1 MNINFDEFII
11 ACKNDSLQSV
21 LNFHSRYG
29 DTIFTCKD
37 NGNNP
42 YHICAS
48 YGSFKVLEYL
58 LATNVSNTKNTYIN
72 NVNIQLKS
80 SVHLAIESG
89 WTKCVRLLIE
99 YGAIIRNG
107 YYLFATLEDFEPY
120 IKNDFM
126 RGLIR
131 NNIEK
136 QLEFIP
142 ASSLPKSEL
151 DLNENSFPTLF
162 SIPDPF
168 NLSSISLQRQQTTS
182 FIEPKKNTLK
192 DRINKSTLPEDYKKM
207 ALDKEISI
215 SNNLS
220 SSASKDKE
228 WVESLLRIPFNKYS
242 NLVVSKKSN
251 TVQEIRDFFV
261 HAVKDMDNVSY
272 GMDTVKEE
280 ILDCISQMISTNSEC
295 MPRVLCLQGAAG
307 VGKTSFIRAGLAKI
321 LNRPFKQIN
330 MGGMNDSSFLLGH
343 EQTYVG
349 STPGI
354 IVNSLIET
362 KVMNPIIFMD
372 EVDKIST
379 SEKGVDIQSVL
390 IHLTDPVQNSDF
402 QDKYFPGV
410 NIDLSKVLFI
420 FSCNDDTKLSP
431 ILKDRLNI
439 IRVKNP
445 SVNDK
450 VIIGK
455 KYLLKE
461 LCPNIG
467 IDLSKI
473 IMEEETVKFIVTNY
487 CKDDVGLRGLKKCIE
502 SVLMKINSALY
513 NPLTKYK
520 TLKNISLEEPFIIT
534 IKVVEDVLKKTEDK
548 YSELMNSMF
557 L

>member
-1 MNINFDEFII
+1 MSINFEKFIT
-11 ACKNDSLQSV
+11 ACKNDDLQFV
-21 LNFHSRYG
+21 LNFHSKHG
-29 DTIFTCKD
+29 DAIFTCREK
-37 NGNNP
+37 GNNP
-42 YHICAS
+42 YHICS
-48 YGSFKVLEYL
+48 LYGSFKVLEYL
-58 LATNVSNTKNTYIN
+58 LETSGKYIN
-72 NVNIQLKS
+72 LLNGELRAPI
-80 SVHLAIESG
+80 HLAIEYG

-99 YGAIIRNG
+99 YGGVIKNG
-107 YYLFATLEDFEPY
+107 TYIFSTLADFEPY
-120 IKNDFM
+120 IKNEFM

-131 NNIEK
+131 NNIDK
-136 QLEFIP
+136 QVLEPNKPSDFIP

-151 DLNENSFPTLF
+151 DLP
-162 SIPDPF
+162 PF
-168 NLSSISLQRQQTTS
+168 NFPSPFDGIPFTSSLQRQVAVDFSQ
-182 FIEPKKNTLK
+182 FKKETLK
-192 DRINKSTLPEDYKKM
+192 DRINNSTLPEDYKKM
-207 ALDKEISI
+207 ALDKELSI

-228 WVESLLRIPFNKYS
+228 WVETLLKIPFNKYS

-251 TVQEIRDFFV
+251 TLQEIRDFFV
-261 HAVKDMDNVSY
+261 NAVKDMDEVSY
-272 GMDTVKEE
+272 GMESVKEE
-280 ILDCISQMISTNSEC
+280 ILDCVSQMISTNSDC
-295 MPRVLCLQGAAG
+295 MPRVLCLQGSQG
-307 VGKTSFIRAGLAKI
+307 VGKTSFIRGGLAKI

-330 MGGMNDSSFLLGH
+330 MGGMTDSSFLLGH
-343 EQTYVG
+343 EQTYIG
-349 STPGI
+349 SRHGI

-390 IHLTDPVQNSDF
+390 IHLTDPIQNSDF

-461 LCPNIG
+461 LCPNVG
-467 IDLSKI
+467 IDVSKI
-473 IMEEETVKFIVTNY
+473 IIEEETVKYIVTNY

-502 SVLMKINSALY
+502 SILLKVNSALY

-520 TLKNISLEEPFIIT
+520 SLKNISLEEPFEIT
-534 IKVVEDVLKKTEDK
+534 IKVVEDVLKKNEDR

>member
-1 MNINFDEFII
+1 MSINFEKFIT
-11 ACKNDSLQSV
+11 ACKNDDLHFV
-21 LNFHSRYG
+21 LNFHSQH
-29 DTIFTCKD
+29 DDAIFTCKE

-42 YHICAS
+42 YHISAW
-48 YGSFKVLEYL
+48 YGSYKVLEYL
-58 LATNVSNTKNTYIN
+58 LATSGKYIN
-72 NVNIQLKS
+72 LLNGELRAPI
-80 SVHLAIESG
+80 HLAIEYG

-99 YGAIIRNG
+99 YGGVIKNG
-107 YYLFATLEDFEPY
+107 TYIFSTLEDFEPY

-131 NNIEK
+131 NNIDK
-136 QLEFIP
+136 QVLEPNKPSDFIP

-151 DLNENSFPTLF
+151 DLPPFSFPSF
-162 SIPDPF
+162 SFDNF
-168 NLSSISLQRQQTTS
+168 TSSLQRQVAVDFSQL
-182 FIEPKKNTLK
+182 KKETLK
-192 DRINKSTLPEDYKKM
+192 DRINNSTLPEDYKKM
-207 ALDKEISI
+207 ALDKELSI

-261 HAVKDMDNVSY
+261 NAVKDMEDVSY

-295 MPRVLCLQGAAG
+295 MPRVLCLQGSQG
-307 VGKTSFIRAGLAKI
+307 VGKTSFIRGGLAKI

-330 MGGMNDSSFLLGH
+330 MGGLTDSSFLLGH

-349 STPGI
+349 SRPGM

-379 SEKGVDIQSVL
+379 SEKGIDIQSVL

-473 IMEEETVKFIVTNY
+473 IIEEETVKFIVTNY

-520 TLKNISLEEPFIIT
+520 TLKNISLEEPFEIT
-534 IKVVEDVLKKTEDK
+534 VKVVEDVLKKTEDK

>member
-1 MNINFDEFII
+1 MSINFEKFIT
-11 ACKNDSLQSV
+11 ACKNDDLQFV
-21 LNFHSRYG
+21 LNFHSQN
-29 DTIFTCKD
+29 DDAIFTCKE
-37 NGNNP
+37 NGNTP
-42 YHICAS
+42 YHICAW
-48 YGSFKVLEYL
+48 YGSFKILEYL
-58 LATNVSNTKNTYIN
+58 LAISPKDIN
-72 NVNIQLKS
+72 LLNGKLRAPI
-80 SVHLAIESG
+80 HLAIEYG
-89 WTKCVRLLIE
+89 WTKCVKLLIE
-99 YGAIIRNG
+99 NCAIIRTG
-107 YYLFATLEDFEPY
+107 RYIFSTLEDFEPY
-120 IKNDFM
+120 IKNEFM

-131 NNIEK
+131 NNMPMK
-136 QLEFIP
+136 LETLSGASGP
-142 ASSLPKSEL
+142 VSSLPTL
-151 DLNENSFPTLF
+151 DLQPNDNSHFSFPSF
-162 SIPDPF
+162 SFDNF
-168 NLSSISLQRQQTTS
+168 TSSVQRQVAVDFSQV
-182 FIEPKKNTLK
+182 KKETLK
-192 DRINKSTLPEDYKKM
+192 DRINNSTLPEDYKKM
-207 ALDKEISI
+207 ALDKELSI

-220 SSASKDKE
+220 SSATKDKE

-261 HAVKDMDNVSY
+261 NAVKDMDDVSY

-295 MPRVLCLQGAAG
+295 MPRVLCIQGSQG
-307 VGKTSFIRAGLAKI
+307 CGKTSFIRGGLAKI

-330 MGGMNDSSFLLGH
+330 MGGMTDSSFLLGH

-349 STPGI
+349 SRPGI

-379 SEKGVDIQSVL
+379 SEKGIDIQSVL

-420 FSCNDDTKLSP
+420 FSCNDDTKISP

-473 IMEEETVKFIVTNY
+473 IMEEETVKYIVINY

-520 TLKNISLEEPFIIT
+520 TLKNISLEEPFEIT
-534 IKVVEDVLKKTEDK
+534 VKVVEDVLKKTEDK

>member
-1 MNINFDEFII
+1 MSINFQDFIT
-11 ACKNDSLQSV
+11 ACKNDDLQFV
-21 LNFHSRYG
+21 LNFHSQYN
-29 DTIFTCKD
+29 DAIFTYEDKGD
-37 NGNNP
+37 NP
-42 YHICAS
+42 YYICAW
-48 YGSFKVLEYL
+48 YGSYKILEYL
-58 LATNVSNTKNTYIN
+58 LTLSAKDIN
-72 NVNIQLKS
+72 LLNGKQRALI
-80 SVHLAIESG
+80 HLAIEYG
-89 WTKCVRLLIE
+89 WTKCVKLLIE
-99 YGAIIRNG
+99 HGAVIRTGIHINS
-107 YYLFATLEDFEPY
+107 TLTDFEPY
-120 IKNDFM
+120 IKNEFM

-131 NNIEK
+131 NNMTMK
-136 QLEFIP
+136 LETVV
-142 ASSLPKSEL
+142 PKSEL
-151 DLNENSFPTLF
+151 DLQPQFSFPSF
-162 SIPDPF
+162 SFDNF
-168 NLSSISLQRQQTTS
+168 TSSLQRQVAVDFSQV
-182 FIEPKKNTLK
+182 KKETLK
-192 DRINKSTLPEDYKKM
+192 DRINNSTLPEDYKKM
-207 ALDKEISI
+207 ALDKELSI

-228 WVESLLRIPFNKYS
+228 WVESLLKIPFNKYS

-251 TVQEIRDFFV
+251 TVKEIRDFFV
-261 HAVKDMDNVSY
+261 NAVKDMDDVSY

-295 MPRVLCLQGAAG
+295 MPRVLCLQGERG
-307 VGKTSFIRAGLAKI
+307 CGKTSFIRGGLAKI

-330 MGGMNDSSFLLGH
+330 MGGLTDSSFLLGH

-349 STPGI
+349 SRAGI

-379 SEKGVDIQSVL
+379 SEKGIDVQSVL

-402 QDKYFPGV
+402 QDKYFPGI
-410 NIDLSKVLFI
+410 NIDLSKVLFV

-445 SVNDK
+445 SLNDK
-450 VIIGK
+450 VVIGK

-467 IDLSKI
+467 IDIDKI
-473 IMEEETVKFIVTNY
+473 LIEDDTVKLIITKY

-502 SVLMKINSALY
+502 SILLKINSALY
-513 NPLTKYK
+513 NPMIKYK
-520 TLKNISLEEPFIIT
+520 TLKKISLEEPFEIT
-534 IKVVEDVLKKTEDK
+534 VSVVEDVLKKNEDK

>member
-1 MNINFDEFII
+1 MSINFEKFIT
-11 ACKNDSLQSV
+11 ACKNDDLQIV
-21 LNFHSRYG
+21 LNFHCQH
-29 DTIFTCKD
+29 DDAIFTFKEK
-37 NGNNP
+37 GNNP
-42 YHICAS
+42 YHICAW
-48 YGSFKVLEYL
+48 YGSFKVLEFL
-58 LATNVSNTKNTYIN
+58 LAISPKDIN
-72 NVNIQLKS
+72 LLNGKLRAPI
-80 SVHLAIESG
+80 HLAIEYG
-89 WTKCVRLLIE
+89 WTKCVKLLIE
-99 YGAIIRNG
+99 NCAVIRTG
-107 YYLFATLEDFEPY
+107 RYIFATLEDFEPY
-120 IKNDFM
+120 IKNEFM

-131 NNIEK
+131 NNMTMK
-136 QLEFIP
+136 LETLSGASGP
-142 ASSLPKSEL
+142 VSSLPKSEL
-151 DLNENSFPTLF
+151 DLQPQFSFPSF
-162 SIPDPF
+162 SFDNF
-168 NLSSISLQRQQTTS
+168 TSSVQRQVAVDFSQV
-182 FIEPKKNTLK
+182 KKETLK
-192 DRINKSTLPEDYKKM
+192 DRINNSTLPEDYKKM
-207 ALDKEISI
+207 ALDKELSI

-251 TVQEIRDFFV
+251 TVKEIRDFFV
-261 HAVKDMDNVSY
+261 NAVKDMDDVSY

-280 ILDCISQMISTNSEC
+280 ILDCVSQMISTNSEC
-295 MPRVLCLQGAAG
+295 MPRVLCLQGSAG
-307 VGKTSFIRAGLAKI
+307 TGKTSFIRGGLAKI

-330 MGGMNDSSFLLGH
+330 MGGLTDSSFLLGH

-349 STPGI
+349 SRAGM

-379 SEKGVDIQSVL
+379 SEKGIDIQSVL

-473 IMEEETVKFIVTNY
+473 IMEEETVKYIVTNY

-520 TLKNISLEEPFIIT
+520 TLKNISLEEPFEIT

>member
-1 MNINFDEFII
+1 MSINFEEFII
-11 ACKNDSLQSV
+11 ACKNNSLQSV
-21 LNFHSRYG
+21 INFHSKHG
-29 DTIFTCKD
+29 DAIFTCREK
-37 NGNNP
+37 GNNP
-42 YHICAS
+42 YHVCAL
-48 YGSFKVLEYL
+48 YGSYKVLEYL
-58 LATNVSNTKNTYIN
+58 LATSGKYIN
-72 NVNIQLKS
+72 LLNGELRAPI
-80 SVHLAIESG
+80 HLAIENG

-126 RGLIR
+126 KGLIR

-136 QLEFIP
+136 QLDFIP
-142 ASSLPKSEL
+142 ASSLPNSEL
-151 DLNENSFPTLF
+151 DLNENIFPTF

-182 FIEPKKNTLK
+182 FIEPRKDTLK

-295 MPRVLCLQGAAG
+295 MPRVLCLQGSAG
-307 VGKTSFIRAGLAKI
+307 VGKTSFIRGGLAKI

-330 MGGMNDSSFLLGH
+330 MGGLTDSSFLLGH

-349 STPGI
+349 SRPGM

-520 TLKNISLEEPFIIT
+520 TLKNISLEEPFTIT
-534 IKVVEDVLKKTEDK
+534 VKVVEDVLKKTEDK

>member
-1 MNINFDEFII
+1 MNSFISFLELSEACRVNDLPTVKYMLEKDLTLLLNRDSNNNTIYHII
-11 ACKNDSLQSV
+11 ALNGHLEILNYISTIDKAYKISV
-21 LNFHSRYG
+21 NYLNY
-29 DTIFTCKD
+29 
-37 NGNNP
+37 
-42 YHICAS
+42 
-48 YGSFKVLEYL
+48 E
-58 LATNVSNTKNTYIN
+58 
-72 NVNIQLKS
+72 QKS
-80 SVHLAIESG
+80 PLHLAIENS
-89 WTKCVRLLIE
+89 WTKCIRLL
-99 YGAIIRNG
+99 
-107 YYLFATLEDFEPY
+107 LEMGSEINRGKYCLSTISDFEPY
-120 IKNDFM
+120 ITNIYMRKLIENNLTKPFSDLTSNNSTFDFTNSIFDDFASIK
-126 RGLIR
+126 RSTCADTS
-131 NNIEK
+131 
-136 QLEFIP
+136 P
-142 ASSLPKSEL
+142 ACL
-151 DLNENSFPTLF
+151 LN
-162 SIPDPF
+162 PF
-168 NLSSISLQRQQTTS
+168 
-182 FIEPKKNTLK
+182 EPKKETLK
-192 DRINKSTLPEDYKKM
+192 DRINNSSLPEDYKKL
-207 ALDKEISI
+207 ALEKEVSI
-215 SNNLS
+215 SNNFA

-228 WVESLLRIPFNKYS
+228 WVETLLKIPFGKYC
-242 NLVVSKKSN
+242 NLKVSKKENS
-251 TVQEIRDFFV
+251 VKEIREFFTK
-261 HAVKDMDNVSY
+261 AVKDMDDVSC

-280 ILDCISQMISTNSEC
+280 ILDCISQMISTNSDC
-295 MPRVLCLQGAAG
+295 MPRVLCIQGSQG
-307 VGKTSFIRAGLAKI
+307 CGKTSFIRGGLAKI

-330 MGGMNDSSFLLGH
+330 MGGLTDSSFLLGH

-349 STPGI
+349 SRAGM

-450 VIIGK
+450 IIIGK
-455 KYLLKE
+455 QYLLKE

-473 IMEEETVKFIVTNY
+473 ILEEETVKFIVTNY

-520 TLKNISLEEPFIIT
+520 TLKNISLEEPFTIT

>member
-1 MNINFDEFII
+1 MSINFKDFIT
-11 ACKNDSLQSV
+11 ACKNDDLQFV
-21 LNFHSRYG
+21 LNFHSQH
-29 DTIFTCKD
+29 DDVIFTGKE
-37 NGNNP
+37 NSNNP
-42 YHICAS
+42 YHICAW
-48 YGSFKVLEYL
+48 YGSYKVLEYL
-58 LATNVSNTKNTYIN
+58 LAISSKDIN
-72 NVNIQLKS
+72 LLNGQLKAPI
-80 SVHLAIESG
+80 HLAIEYG
-89 WTKCVRLLIE
+89 WTKCVNLLIE
-99 YGAIIRNG
+99 NCAIIRTG
-107 YYLFATLEDFEPY
+107 RYIFSTLEDFEPY
-120 IKNDFM
+120 IKNEFM

-131 NNIEK
+131 NNMTMK
-136 QLEFIP
+136 LETLSSASVP
-142 ASSLPKSEL
+142 VSSLPKSEL
-151 DLNENSFPTLF
+151 DLQPNYNSQFSFPSF
-162 SIPDPF
+162 SLDNF
-168 NLSSISLQRQQTTS
+168 TSSLQRQVAVD
-182 FIEPKKNTLK
+182 FLKPKNTLK
-192 DRINKSTLPEDYKKM
+192 DRINNSSLPEDYKKM

-228 WVESLLRIPFNKYS
+228 WVEFLLKIPFDKYS

-251 TVQEIRDFFV
+251 TVQEIRDFFIN
-261 HAVKDMDNVSY
+261 AVKDMDDVSY
-272 GMDTVKEE
+272 GMESVKEE
-280 ILDCISQMISTNSEC
+280 ILDCVSQMISTNSDC
-295 MPRVLCLQGAAG
+295 MPRVLCLQGQAG
-307 VGKTSFIRAGLAKI
+307 VGKTSFIRGGLAKI

-330 MGGMNDSSFLLGH
+330 MGGMTDSSFLLGH

-349 STPGI
+349 SRPGI

-390 IHLTDPVQNSDF
+390 IHLTDPVQNRDF

-467 IDLSKI
+467 LDISKI
-473 IMEEETVKFIVTNY
+473 KIDDETVKYIITNY
-487 CKDDVGLRGLKKCIE
+487 CKDDVGLRGLKKCME
-502 SVLMKINSALY
+502 SILMKVNSALY
-513 NPLTKYK
+513 NPLIKYK
-520 TLKNISLEEPFIIT
+520 TLKNISLEEPFELT
-534 IKVVEDVLKKTEDK
+534 IKVVEDVLKKSEDR

>member
-1 MNINFDEFII
+1 
-11 ACKNDSLQSV
+11 
-21 LNFHSRYG
+21 
-29 DTIFTCKD
+29 
-37 NGNNP
+37 
-42 YHICAS
+42 
-48 YGSFKVLEYL
+48 
-58 LATNVSNTKNTYIN
+58 
-72 NVNIQLKS
+72 
-80 SVHLAIESG
+80 
-89 WTKCVRLLIE
+89 
-99 YGAIIRNG
+99 
-107 YYLFATLEDFEPY
+107 
-120 IKNDFM
+120 M

-131 NNIEK
+131 NNMTMK
-136 QLEFIP
+136 LETL
-142 ASSLPKSEL
+142 SSLPKSEL
-151 DLNENSFPTLF
+151 DLQPQFSFPSF
-162 SIPDPF
+162 SFDNF
-168 NLSSISLQRQQTTS
+168 TSSVQRQVAVDFSQV
-182 FIEPKKNTLK
+182 KKETLK
-192 DRINKSTLPEDYKKM
+192 DRINNSTLPEDYKKM
-207 ALDKEISI
+207 ALDKELSI

-251 TVQEIRDFFV
+251 TVKEIRDFFV
-261 HAVKDMDNVSY
+261 NAVKDMDDVSY

-280 ILDCISQMISTNSEC
+280 ILDCVSQMISTNSEC
-295 MPRVLCLQGAAG
+295 MPRVLCLQGSAG
-307 VGKTSFIRAGLAKI
+307 TGKTSFIRGGLAKI

-330 MGGMNDSSFLLGH
+330 MGGLTDSSFLLGH

-349 STPGI
+349 SRAGM

-379 SEKGVDIQSVL
+379 SEKGIDIQSVL

-473 IMEEETVKFIVTNY
+473 IMEEETVKYIVTNY

-520 TLKNISLEEPFIIT
+520 TLKNISLEEPFEIT

>member
-1 MNINFDEFII
+1 MSINFEEFII

-21 LNFHSRYG
+21 LNFHSRNG
-29 DTIFTCKD
+29 DAIFTCKD

-58 LATNVSNTKNTYIN
+58 LVTTNKYVN
-72 NVNIQLKS
+72 NVNLQLKS

-89 WTKCVRLLIE
+89 WTKCVRLLIQ

-107 YYLFATLEDFEPY
+107 YYLFATLSDFEPY
-120 IKNDFM
+120 INNEFM

-136 QLEFIP
+136 QLDFIP
-142 ASSLPKSEL
+142 SLPKSEL
-151 DLNENSFPTLF
+151 DLNECPSFF

-168 NLSSISLQRQQTTS
+168 NLSSISLQYQPTV
-182 FIEPKKNTLK
+182 EPKKNTLK
-192 DRINKSTLPEDYKKM
+192 DRINNSSLPEDYKKM

-220 SSASKDKE
+220 SSANKDKE
-228 WVESLLRIPFNKYS
+228 WVESLLKIPFNKYS
-242 NLVVSKKSN
+242 KLTVSRTSN
-251 TVQEIRDFFV
+251 TVQEIRDFFIN
-261 HAVKDMDNVSY
+261 AIKDMDKVSY

-280 ILDCISQMISTNSEC
+280 IIDCISQMIATNSEC

-307 VGKTSFIRAGLAKI
+307 TGKTSFIRGGLAKI

-330 MGGMNDSSFLLGH
+330 MGGLTDSSFLLGH

-349 STPGI
+349 SRPGM

-467 IDLSKI
+467 IDVSKI
-473 IMEEETVKFIVTNY
+473 IIEEETVKYIVINY

-502 SVLMKINSALY
+502 SVLMKVNSAIY
-513 NPLTKYK
+513 NPLSKYK
-520 TLKNISLEEPFIIT
+520 TLKNITLDEPFEIT